1 MDRILALGSSTDR
14 RPGMGGG
21 RSMFSWVGSREEGGG
36 RLGAYLV
43 DDVLVHVQIVV
54 LLVDKVEV
62 VVVLVVVIVVEVVCN
77 ICHCAGDKNSCS
89 LFSSDN
95 VWNLC

>member
-1 MDRILALGSSTDR
+1 MGS
-14 RPGMGGG
+14 
-21 RSMFSWVGSREEGGG
+21 
-36 RLGAYLV
+36 YLV

-77 ICHCAGDKNSCS
+77 ICHCAGDKTHIQCS
-89 LFSSDN
+89 HQIMFGICVDFVRWTYAKLI
-95 VWNLC
+95 VTV